1 MRSKAGRDGRRLPD
15 RRRSGNAKGAI
26 ERITFGQ
33 QRCATRTGRWISYG
47 LLCNRRNTSRD
58 RVIDKFEMPS
68 PVTADQRF
76 EAALREKGV
85 GFANTLL
92 E

>member
-1 MRSKAGRDGRRLPD
+1 
-15 RRRSGNAKGAI
+15 
-26 ERITFGQ
+26 
-33 QRCATRTGRWISYG
+33 